1 VTYPDWLLK
10 PHGTSAAYRRHR
22 RHGEDACQAC
32 KDAEARRGR
41 RSRVTR
47 WTALHADRGNQ
58 RPRCG
63 HQNPHAIAEPGQDVT
78 CKRCILLAE
87 MARAA

>member
-1 VTYPDWLLK
+1 MTYPDWLLK

-22 RHGEDACQAC
+22 RHGEDACRAC
-32 KDAEARRGR
+32 KDAEARRTR
-41 RSRVTR
+41 RDRR
-47 WTALHADRGNQ
+47 PRPAALHADRGNG

-63 HQNPHAIAEPGQDVT
+63 HQNPRVIATPGQDVT